1 MLYWYKSINT
11 DAEGAAGGF
20 AYLNFDWAQHSR
32 DLKKDEQ
39 QPSHATALHW
49 TLNGRN
55 GSKTFDPGFLSPT
68 MDNVH
73 NLPVA
78 GRSFGHLLEKMQ
90 TNGTPANKCNTD
102 AEGGEA
108 SSGASS
114 ASTFV
119 PVKHVNYGSA

>member
-1 MLYWYKSINT
+1 M
-11 DAEGAAGGF
+11 
-20 AYLNFDWAQHSR
+20 
-32 DLKKDEQ
+32 
-39 QPSHATALHW
+39 
-49 TLNGRN
+49 NGRN
-55 GSKTFDPGFLSPT
+55 SSKTFDSGFLSPT

-78 GRSFGHLLEKMQ
+78 GKSFGHLEKMR

-102 AEGGEA
+102 AECGEA

-119 PVKHVNYGSA
+119 PVKQVNYGSA